1 MKNTLF
7 LITILFLS
15 FTAMAQSVS
24 FEDPNLTKSYT
35 SYLNLKDALVL
46 ADSESAK
53 QSAEEL
59 KASLIKTPDAQ
70 KALATVNQLI
80 AARTVKEQRTVFT
93 TLSNEIIALVK
104 SAKVTSGEVYVAYCP
119 MANQNSGGFWLS
131 NQKEIKNPYFGKMML
146 SCGSVKET
154 LK

>member
-7 LITILFLS
+7 LIAILFLS
-15 FTAMAQSVS
+15 FSGMAQTVS

-46 ADSESAK
+46 ADSKSAK

-59 KASLIKTPDAQ
+59 KASLAKTPDSK
-70 KALATVNQLI
+70 KALAKVNQFI
-80 AARTVKEQRTVFT
+80 GASSVKEQRTVFSA
-93 TLSNEIIALVK
+93 LSNEIIALVK
-104 SAKVTSGEVYVAYCP
+104 SAKIISGEFYVAFCP

-154 LK
+154 FN